1 MHDGRLPTIAS
12 TEAKPLIEIDLSR
25 MPYAM
30 VDGFIATVV
39 DFPFEHYPVEFLLLI
54 FPYGIDAFNAAPMD
68 SAVGYR
74 VNGTTELLCAS
85 LEGRKMRF
93 GDFLE

>member
-1 MHDGRLPTIAS
+1 MHDGRLPTVAS
-12 TEAKPLIEIDLSR
+12 AEAKPLLETDLSR
-25 MPYAM
+25 MPCAM

-39 DFPFEHYPVEFLLLI
+39 DFPFKHYPVEFLLLI